1 MQGFLACERG
11 STRLAV
17 AIAAAVVAVLAV
29 AAVPLVFGQAQRA
42 QDTRAQSM
50 VSRLASQVQACRVTA
65 ESYGDCDE
73 RAELEEDRAVHWGRD
88 RGEAGI
94 LTSRSEQTAF
104 TAYAVSGNDARV
116 YVLTS
121 RDSQVS
127 KHVCGHASVPRLER
141 DGCDGPGW

>member
-29 AAVPLVFGQAQRA
+29 TAVPMVFGQAQRA

-73 RAELEEDRAVHWGRD
+73 RTELDQDRAVHWGQG

-94 LTSRSEQTAF
+94 LADRSEPASF
-104 TAYAVSGNDARV
+104 TAYAVSGNGSHL
-116 YVLTS
+116 YVWTS
-121 RDSQVS
+121 RDAKVT
-127 KHVCGHASVPRLER
+127 KRVCRHGSVPRLER